1 MFFVSLI
8 PIRPELPFG
17 APSERSD
24 AARNRERL
32 LHAAR
37 ELVHECGVDAFT
49 MDMLACRADVGK
61 GTVFRRFGSRAGLM
75 MTLLSDSESEFQR
88 QFIFGPPPLGPG
100 APPLERLIA
109 FGEARIKFVEEFG
122 ELARAASEHSPQNRH
137 DAPPVVLWHRHIEML
152 LREAGL
158 DRDPW
163 LLALSLGASLDPERV
178 LHSLREHGIPQERL
192 AASWR
197 ELVTRLLKD
206 G

>member
-1 MFFVSLI
+1 MSLI

-17 APSERSD
+17 APPERSD

-32 LHAAR
+32 LQAAR
-37 ELVHECGVDAFT
+37 ELVAEHGVDAIT

-75 MTLLSDSESEFQR
+75 MTLLSDAESDFQR

-109 FGEARIKFVEEFG
+109 FGEARIKYVEEYG
-122 ELARAASEHSPQNRH
+122 ELARAAAEHSPLNRH

-163 LLALSLGASLDPERV
+163 LLAQSLGAALDPERV
-178 LHSLREHGIPQERL
+178 LHSLRMHGVAPERL

-206 G
+206 A

>member
-1 MFFVSLI
+1 MSLI
-8 PIRPELPFG
+8 PIRPGQPFG
-17 APSERSD
+17 TQPERSD

-32 LHAAR
+32 LQAAR
-37 ELVHECGVDAFT
+37 DLVAEHGVDAVT

-75 MTLLSDSESEFQR
+75 MTLLSDAEAEFQR
-88 QFIFGPPPLGPG
+88 EFIFGPPPLGPG

-109 FGEARIKFVEEFG
+109 FGEARIKYVEEYG
-122 ELARAASEHSPQNRH
+122 ELARAAAEHSPQNRH

-163 LLALSLGASLDPERV
+163 LLALSLGATLDPERI
-178 LHSLREHGIPQERL
+178 LHFLRAHGVAPARV

-206 G
+206 C

>member
-1 MFFVSLI
+1 MGFI
-8 PIRPELPFG
+8 PFRPGWPLGSKP
-17 APSERSD
+17 ERSE

-32 LHAAR
+32 LQAAR
-37 ELVHECGVDAFT
+37 DLVAEHGVDAVT

-75 MTLLSDSESEFQR
+75 MTLLSDAEAEFQR
-88 QFIFGPPPLGPG
+88 EFIFGPPPLGPG

-109 FGEARIKFVEEFG
+109 FGEARIKYVEEYG
-122 ELARAASEHSPQNRH
+122 ELARAAAEHSPQNRH

-163 LLALSLGASLDPERV
+163 LLALSLGATLDPERM
-178 LHSLREHGIPQERL
+178 LHSLRAHGVAPERL
-192 AASWR
+192 VASWR

-206 G
+206 S

>member
-17 APSERSD
+17 APPERSD

-32 LHAAR
+32 LQAAR
-37 ELVHECGVDAFT
+37 ELVAEHGADALT
-49 MDMLACRADVGK
+49 MDMLACRAEVGK

-75 MTLLSDSESEFQR
+75 MSLLSDAESEFQR

-109 FGEARIKFVEEFG
+109 FGEARIKYVERYG
-122 ELARAASEHSPQNRH
+122 ELARAAEHSPQNRH
-137 DAPPVVLWHRHIEML
+137 EAPPVVLWHRHIEML

-163 LLALSLGASLDPERV
+163 LLALSLGATLDPERV
-178 LHSLREHGIPQERL
+178 LHSLREHGVPPERL
-192 AASWR
+192 ADSWR
-197 ELVTRLLKD
+197 ELVTRLLRED
-206 G
+206 

>member
-17 APSERSD
+17 APPERSD

-32 LHAAR
+32 LQAAR
-37 ELVHECGVDAFT
+37 ELVAEHGADALT
-49 MDMLACRADVGK
+49 MDMLACRAEVGK

-75 MTLLSDSESEFQR
+75 MSLLSDAESEFQR

-109 FGEARIKFVEEFG
+109 FGEARIKYVERYG
-122 ELARAASEHSPQNRH
+122 ELARAAEHSPQNRH
-137 DAPPVVLWHRHIEML
+137 EAPPVVLWHRHIEML

-163 LLALSLGASLDPERV
+163 LLALSLGATLDPERV
-178 LHSLREHGIPQERL
+178 LHSLREHGIPPERL
-192 AASWR
+192 ADSWR
-197 ELVTRLLKD
+197 ELVTRLLRED
-206 G
+206 

>member
-1 MFFVSLI
+1 MSLI
-8 PIRPELPFG
+8 PIRPGSPFG
-17 APSERSD
+17 TQPERSD

-32 LHAAR
+32 LQAAR
-37 ELVHECGVDAFT
+37 DLVAEYGVDAVT

-75 MTLLSDSESEFQR
+75 MILLSDAEAEFQR
-88 QFIFGPPPLGPG
+88 DFIFGPPPLGPG

-109 FGEARIKFVEEFG
+109 FGEARIKYVEEYG
-122 ELARAASEHSPQNRH
+122 ELARAAAEHSPHNRH
-137 DAPPVVLWHRHIEML
+137 DAPPIVLWHRHIEML

-163 LLALSLGASLDPERV
+163 LLALSLGATLDPEGMLHALRV
-178 LHSLREHGIPQERL
+178 HGVAPERL
-192 AASWR
+192 VASWR

-206 G
+206 A

>member
-1 MFFVSLI
+1 VSLI
-8 PIRPELPFG
+8 PIRPG
-17 APSERSD
+17 SPSGTQPERSD

-32 LHAAR
+32 LQAAR
-37 ELVHECGVDAFT
+37 DLVAEHGVDAVT

-75 MTLLSDSESEFQR
+75 MTLLSDAEAEFQR
-88 QFIFGPPPLGPG
+88 NFIFGPPPLGPG

-109 FGEARIKFVEEFG
+109 FGEARIRYVEEYG
-122 ELARAASEHSPQNRH
+122 ELARAAAEHSPQNRH
-137 DAPPVVLWHRHIEML
+137 DAPPVVVWHRHIEML

-163 LLALSLGASLDPERV
+163 LLALSLGATLDPERM
-178 LHSLREHGIPQERL
+178 LHALHAHGVAPERL

-197 ELVTRLLKD
+197 ELVTRLLRD
-206 G
+206 N